1 MKGLAEDF
9 LSVKPPVSFFREAI
23 VEADGTEINKLDL
36 ESRLAEPFAD
46 FARLMCFRHG
56 IRETNTLARLKSLT
70 RLKVINEDLCSEV
83 LAAHE
88 FQTQLVLI
96 NQLRALDVGAAPGYV
111 IDPVD
116 LSALEKKTLK
126 DTYGVLVKL
135 QAIVA
140 EKFL

>member
-1 MKGLAEDF
+1 
-9 LSVKPPVSFFREAI
+9 
-23 VEADGTEINKLDL
+23 
-36 ESRLAEPFAD
+36 
-46 FARLMCFRHG
+46 
-56 IRETNTLARLKSLT
+56 LARLKSLT

-111 IDPVD
+111 IDPAD
-116 LSALEKKTLK
+116 LSELEKRTLK
-126 DTYGVLVKL
+126 DTFGVLVKL